1 MAQETVVN
9 PGILPEQ
16 PVQMELVDDQTV
28 TFRPQF
34 GRAWT
39 QRNTYADPRW
49 RMRLKF
55 RGLRSWERAQ
65 LLLAMNEARGGFAT
79 VRVTPY
85 QVRRG
90 TFPATE
96 ILTKSTY
103 FADTSAFTANND
115 VSITAV
121 DGMIRV
127 QVTENVGSDA
137 AYIGHPAVT
146 ITDYAPYVIRV
157 AQLAPSNPDLY
168 YGIYYD
174 GFFQKTVN
182 YTLGASGIL
191 STAGN
196 TAQGSTHLPVF
207 VSFLNGGTL
216 DGHKAGDHYMM
227 PYASMTRC
235 ALVDAGQNLLL
246 QSDQLSTTWTTLN
259 GTVTANN
266 ATSPTGVASGNAMA
280 DRFTENTVNNAH
292 YVSQTLTLPTEAGSY
307 TFSVAV
313 KYVSAQ
319 WMFIEMTG
327 IVFSYLDVLNGT
339 LGVSG
344 GSGTKGQVS
353 LANIGNGWYRLS
365 VSALKAA
372 GVTSST
378 LAIGTASANGTSSF
392 TGTSRSILISR
403 PTMTKGHH
411 ATQLVP
417 TTTAAVDYTQAPSGK
432 LNVMG
437 LPAST
442 ANLLLSGDFI
452 EINGELKQITATLS
466 SAADGTGTLAF
477 RPGMYKQPVHGDPV
491 IIHNP
496 MGRFALS
503 DAIGYESLFGSYADL
518 SLTLDEVAL

>member
-90 TFPATE
+90 TFPITE

-103 FADTSAFTANND
+103 FADTSSFPTTND
-115 VSITAV
+115 ASITAV

-127 QVTENVGSDA
+127 QMTENDGTNASYLSNA
-137 AYIGHPAVT
+137 AVAVT
-146 ITDYAPYVIRV
+146 DYVPYVIR
-157 AQLAPSNPDLY
+157 AAMIAPSNPDLY

-174 GFFQKTVN
+174 GFFQGAVN
-182 YTLGASGIL
+182 YTYQASGIL
-191 STAGN
+191 ATAGK
-196 TAQGSTHLPVF
+196 TVQGSVHLPTF
-207 VSFLNGGTL
+207 VSYQNGGTL
-216 DGHKAGDHYMM
+216 DGHKAGDHYML

-246 QSDQLSTTWTTLN
+246 QSDLLSTTWTTLA
-259 GTVTANN
+259 GSVTANN
-266 ATSPTGVASGNAMA
+266 ATSPSGVTSGNLMA
-280 DRFTENTVNNAH
+280 DQFIENTANSAH
-292 YVSQTLTLPTEAGSY
+292 YVSQAVTLPTDLASY
-307 TFSVAV
+307 TLSVAV
-313 KYVSAQ
+313 KYFSAQ
-319 WMFIEMTG
+319 WMYIEMTSVG
-327 IVFSYLDVLNGT
+327 FVYVDLINGV
-339 LGVSG
+339 LGVTG
-344 GSGTKGQVS
+344 GTKVQAAI
-353 LANIGNGWYRLS
+353 ANIGNGWYRVS
-365 VSALKAA
+365 VSGVKAA

-378 LAIGTASANGTSSF
+378 VALGTASANGTASF
-392 TGTSRSILISR
+392 TGTSRRITISR

-417 TTTAAVDYTQAPSGK
+417 TTTAAVSYTQAPSGK

-452 EINGELKQITATLS
+452 EINGELKQITATLN